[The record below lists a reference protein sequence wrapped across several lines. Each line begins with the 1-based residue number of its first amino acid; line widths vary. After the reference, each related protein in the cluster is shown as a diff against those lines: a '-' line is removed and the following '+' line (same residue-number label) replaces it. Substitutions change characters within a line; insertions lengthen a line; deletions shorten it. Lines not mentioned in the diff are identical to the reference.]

1 MRRRAQ
7 NSNKQFLYGTAAMGL
22 AVLITVFIFVSLSLD
37 KLKEKA
43 NGQPAETHYR
53 IRLADGFL
61 GDSAVIYVAD
71 SLLWSGSVSPT
82 DTPTIRFTRFSDDR
96 SIIISRTVNSPVFF
110 FPLPEKNSS
119 LVFREKGD
127 SICMTINE

>member
-1 MRRRAQ
+1 
-7 NSNKQFLYGTAAMGL
+7 MGL
-22 AVLITVFIFVSLSLD
+22 AVLTTVFIFVSLSLD

-43 NGQPAETHYR
+43 NGHTAETHYC

-71 SLLWSGSVSPT
+71 SLLWSGPVSPT
-82 DTPTIRFTRFSDDR
+82 DTPAIRFTRFSDDR

-110 FPLPEKNSS
+110 FSLPEKNSS

-127 SICMTINE
+127 SICMTVNE

>member
-71 SLLWSGSVSPT
+71 SLLWSGPVSPT

-110 FPLPEKNSS
+110 FSLPEKNSS